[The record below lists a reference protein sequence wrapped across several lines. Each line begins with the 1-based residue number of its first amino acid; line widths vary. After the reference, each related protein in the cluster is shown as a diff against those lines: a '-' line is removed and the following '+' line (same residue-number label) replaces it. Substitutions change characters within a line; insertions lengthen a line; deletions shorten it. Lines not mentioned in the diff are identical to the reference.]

1 MGVMKRRL
9 LVKRV
14 AAGVVL
20 GTGVPLRL
28 LAQTPA
34 RVPRIGVLRWGVQ
47 GDDYQPGLAR
57 ALAELGYREGQ
68 TVTIDW
74 RWATKADVA
83 QRHASE
89 LMALKP
95 DLLVASG
102 TPAAVVLRDA
112 ARGLPLIFAVADP
125 VGAGLVASLA
135 RPGGTA
141 TGVSN
146 NLPLLAAKQ
155 LQLMGETLPALQRVA
170 FLGSTQDPATR
181 IFLQELEGA
190 AAALRVRLVPLMIG
204 PISELDAAADAMV
217 RERAQAVVVQPL
229 FTLGPSRV
237 LAEALNRRRIPSVSA
252 FRTFAIDGGLMAYGP
267 SRADSFRRT
276 ASFVDRVWKGAL
288 PGNLPVEEPTAYEL
302 AFNQT
307 TAKALGITISSAMLR
322 RADEV
327 FG

>member
-1 MGVMKRRL
+1 MALLGVNIDH
-9 LVKRV
+9 V
-14 AAGVVL
+14 ATV
-20 GTGVPLRL
+20 RE
-28 LAQTPA
+28 A
-34 RVPRIGVLRWGVQ
+34 RKTNEPDPVW
-47 GDDYQPGLAR
+47 A
-57 ALAELGYREGQ
+57 ASLAELGYREGQ
-68 TVTIDW
+68 TATIDW

-89 LMALKP
+89 LLALKP

-112 ARGLPLIFAVADP
+112 ARGVPLVFGVADP
-125 VGAGLVASLA
+125 VGAGLVASQA

-155 LQLMGETLPALQRVA
+155 LQLMRETLPALERVA

-181 IFLQELEGA
+181 IFLQEMEGA
-190 AAALRVRLVPLMIG
+190 AAALRVRLVPMLIG
-204 PISELDAAADAMV
+204 PISALDAAADNMV
-217 RERAQAVVVQPL
+217 RERVQAVVVQPL
-229 FTLGPSRV
+229 FTLGPSGP

-267 SRADSFRRT
+267 SRVEGMRRI
-276 ASFVDRVWKGAL
+276 ASFVDRVLKGAS
-288 PGNLPVEEPTAYEL
+288 PGNLPVEEPTVYEL

-307 TAKALGITISSAMLR
+307 TAKALGVTIAPAMLR

-327 FG
+327 FA

>member
-1 MGVMKRRL
+1 MKRR
-9 LVKRV
+9 
-14 AAGVVL
+14 AL
-20 GTGVPLRL
+20 GRGLAVGAMLGIGAPVRL
-28 LAQTPA
+28 LAQTPV

-47 GDDYQPGLAR
+47 GDDYQPGLVG

-68 TVTIDW
+68 TATIDW

-89 LMALKP
+89 LLALKP

-112 ARGLPLIFAVADP
+112 ARGVPLVFGVADP
-125 VGAGLVASLA
+125 VGAGLVASQA

-155 LQLMGETLPALQRVA
+155 LQLMRETLPALERVA

-181 IFLQELEGA
+181 IFLQEMEGA
-190 AAALRVRLVPLMIG
+190 AAALRVRLVPMLIG
-204 PISELDAAADAMV
+204 PISALDAAADNMV
-217 RERAQAVVVQPL
+217 RERVQAVVVQPL
-229 FTLGPSRV
+229 FTLGPSGP

-267 SRADSFRRT
+267 SRVEGMRRI
-276 ASFVDRVWKGAL
+276 ASFVDRVLKGAS
-288 PGNLPVEEPTAYEL
+288 PGNLPVEEPTVYEL

-307 TAKALGITISSAMLR
+307 TAKALGVTIAPAMLR

-327 FG
+327 FA